1 MKKIRRLQGNRVLY
15 DYGLLSF
22 GVFLTALAIVYLFTP
37 NKLAAGG
44 AQGIALVINYYT
56 NLNIGLTMV
65 MINLT
70 LFTAAFFMK
79 RIWSKNLVLL
89 SGIIPNGFYLRKI
102 LLQCPVN
109 DKPHV
114 SRYFWQCSHGGGGRN
129 YP

>member
-70 LFTAAFFMK
+70 LFTAAFFILGRGYGQK
-79 RIWSKNLVLL
+79 TLFSSL
-89 SGIIPNGFYLRKI
+89 GFYLRKI